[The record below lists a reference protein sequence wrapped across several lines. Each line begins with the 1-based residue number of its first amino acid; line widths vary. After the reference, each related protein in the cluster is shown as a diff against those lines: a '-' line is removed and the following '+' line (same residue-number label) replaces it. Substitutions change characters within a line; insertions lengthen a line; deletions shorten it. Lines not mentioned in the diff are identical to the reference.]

1 MNPLILSTF
10 DVSGGAAKAAF
21 RLHDGLRN
29 ININSQMLV
38 QYKTSSDPSIITN
51 TNKLEKLLN
60 QMRPT
65 VDNLPLKFYPK
76 HDYGTFSPQ
85 WFPDFINYKI
95 KHLSP
100 DIFPDIINIH
110 WACGYLKIE
119 SIAKFKQ
126 PLVWTLHDM
135 WAFTGGCH
143 YSLDCKR
150 YTDSCGNCAQINSH
164 QEWDLSS
171 WVWKRK
177 AKAWQNINLMIV
189 TPSRWLAK
197 VARQSSLFKDYP
209 IKVIPN
215 GIDTKKY
222 KPIDRNIARKWLNLP
237 VDKKLIL
244 SGAAKSS
251 SIRKGIHLLEKAL
264 QNLSACKNQVELI
277 IFGSLELSE
286 LNNAGFKCHYIGN
299 LHDDISLA
307 LIYAA
312 ADVFVT
318 ASIQD
323 NLPNTVMEA
332 LASGTPCVAFDV
344 GGISDMIEHQA
355 NGYLAQPF
363 KIENLATGI
372 DWILSNDDPQK
383 ICDRAR
389 KKVEQEL
396 SYEAKHDSLT
406 NLPNRAAFIEKVEQ
420 TLKYCQKHPEH
431 LFAVLF
437 IDLDRFKIIN
447 DSLGH
452 LIGDELLIYVAKV
465 LTNCSRSGDFVAR
478 LGGDEF
484 TILLGQIDSIE
495 DANAIAE
502 RIQIQLKTPFNL
514 QGHTV
519 FTSASIGIVIA
530 DNQYQDSAHVLRD
543 ADIAMYRAKSDGK
556 ARHEVF
562 DEKMYAETRELLEIE
577 NDLRNAILHKEL
589 LLFYQPIVSLD
600 TDTLYGFEAL
610 LRWNHPTK
618 GLIYPDKFIHIAEE
632 TGLIQHIGR
641 WVIETA
647 CRQLRIWQVQYPGAA
662 NLKMGVNVASQQMK
676 DQKFLSIL
684 DRTLEQTGLSG
695 KSLHLEIT
703 ESTLMDYEP
712 ETISLFNKIRHRGIQ
727 INIDDFGTGYSS
739 LQYLNR
745 FPISTLKID
754 RSFTKGMLQDK
765 ENFEIIKTI
774 IALARTLK
782 IEVVAEGVE
791 NVRQLQILK
800 KLNCKFG
807 QGYLFSPAVECNSA
821 ESLINFNI

>member
-1 MNPLILSTF
+1 SVDRIKALN
-10 DVSGGAAKAAF
+10 VGGADYINKPFQINEVLLRIKNQLQLKAAQKEVLKLNTELEHRIHERTAQLEVANKELKF
-21 RLHDGLRN
+21 EIKEREEISKLLK
-29 ININSQMLV
+29 NSEE
-38 QYKTSSDPSIITN
+38 
-51 TNKLEKLLN
+51 KLESILNSLEEVVWSADIATSNLIFLNPAATKVYGRSVEELLEN
-60 QMRPT
+60 
-65 VDNLPLKFYPK
+65 
-76 HDYGTFSPQ
+76 
-85 WFPDFINYKI
+85 PD
-95 KHLSP
+95 LR
-100 DIFPDIINIH
+100 
-110 WACGYLKIE
+110 LE
-119 SIAKFKQ
+119 SIHPEDRDRVELSLASSLNHSNDIEYRIVQ
-126 PLVWTLHDM
+126 PN
-135 WAFTGGCH
+135 GEI
-143 YSLDCKR
+143 R
-150 YTDSCGNCAQINSH
+150 
-164 QEWDLSS
+164 
-171 WVWKRK
+171 WVWER
-177 AKAWQNINLMIV
+177 
-189 TPSRWLAK
+189 SRL
-197 VARQSSLFKDYP
+197 
-209 IKVIPN
+209 
-215 GIDTKKY
+215 
-222 KPIDRNIARKWLNLP
+222 
-237 VDKKLIL
+237 
-244 SGAAKSS
+244 
-251 SIRKGIHLLEKAL
+251 
-264 QNLSACKNQVELI
+264 
-277 IFGSLELSE
+277 
-286 LNNAGFKCHYIGN
+286 
-299 LHDDISLA
+299 
-307 LIYAA
+307 
-312 ADVFVT
+312 
-318 ASIQD
+318 IQD
-323 NLPNTVMEA
+323 KDGA
-332 LASGTPCVAFDV
+332 LDRRD
-344 GGISDMIEHQA
+344 GI
-355 NGYLAQPF
+355 
-363 KIENLATGI
+363 
-372 DWILSNDDPQK
+372 
-383 ICDRAR
+383 ICDITER

-396 SYEAKHDSLT
+396 RYDAKHDSLT

-484 TILLGQIDSIE
+484 TILLGLIDSIE